1 MTSPAP
7 DPIFCS
13 RLTRKAR
20 VRALLVCC
28 AMALIFSVFSY
39 RLICLQIDQSRSLT
53 ELANRSQ
60 VFRQVIPAQR
70 GSIRDVHGEI
80 LAGEMPMKKVIA
92 DGSHLKG
99 DSLPE
104 AIALLANTL
113 SLDGHLLSQKLTA
126 DRRYLVIKHQVLEQT
141 AEALKNELNQR
152 KLHGIYFEP
161 DSTRIYPNGSLLCH
175 VVGFTDFTGEGIQGI
190 EKSMNRYLEGHAGY
204 RYITRDRAGAELVL
218 DRGLEQE
225 ARNGNNVQLTIDL
238 GLQTIVE
245 RELDAAVKKY
255 APETATAIFMRPK
268 TGEILAMASRPY
280 FDINERAK
288 ADAEQMKNRAIID
301 MIEPGSTFKIVTLS
315 GALNEKLV
323 RPDTMVNCEGG
334 RWEYAGKILHDDHLL
349 TTCTVHD
356 VLVYSSNIGAAKL
369 AMQLG
374 ENRLYSYIKRLGF
387 GDRTGIDLPGEI
399 VGLVH
404 PTNQWTKISIT
415 RIPMGQGV
423 AVTPIQMVMA
433 MGAIANHGKL
443 MMPQIIH
450 SITDDQNNT
459 VAEFPPVVVRQVI
472 NQETVNALIPALE
485 DVVIKGTA
493 KHAAVPGFHAAGKTG
508 TAQKVSPQG
517 GYMSG
522 KYVVSFV
529 GFLPAEDPELVG
541 MVMLDNATT
550 RQGENYGGLVAAPV
564 FSSIAEKAMRYLNI
578 DPTVPVAAPT
588 PGGTTVAVDL
598 EHD

>member
-1 MTSPAP
+1 MTPPVTSSAP
-7 DPIFCS
+7 CD
-13 RLTRKAR
+13 RMTRKAR
-20 VRALLVCC
+20 TRASLVCC
-28 AMALIFSVFSY
+28 VMALVFSVFSY
-39 RLICLQIDQSRSLT
+39 RVVVLQIDRSHNFAN
-53 ELANRSQ
+53 LANQ
-60 VFRQVIPAQR
+60 AQIFRQVIPAQR

-80 LAGEMPMKKVIA
+80 LAGEMPMRKVIA
-92 DGSHLKG
+92 DGSHVKG
-99 DSLPE
+99 ESLLQTTS
-104 AIALLANTL
+104 LLAEKL
-113 SLDGHLLSQKLTA
+113 SLDARLLGQKLTP
-126 DRRYLVIKHQVLEQT
+126 DRRYLVIKHQVPEQT
-141 AEALKNELNQR
+141 AEELKDEIRRR
-152 KLHGIYFEP
+152 KLRGIYFEP

-175 VVGFTDFTGEGIQGI
+175 VVGFTDFNGQGIQGV
-190 EKSMNRYLEGHAGY
+190 EKSMNRYLEGHPGY
-204 RYITRDRAGAELVL
+204 RYITRDRSGTELVQH
-218 DRGLEQE
+218 RGVEQE
-225 ARNGNNVQLTIDL
+225 ARNGSNVQLTIDL

-268 TGEILAMASRPY
+268 TGEIVAMASRPY
-280 FDINERAK
+280 FDINDRAK

-323 RPDTMVNCEGG
+323 KPDTIVNCEGG

-349 TTCTVHD
+349 TTATVHD

-374 ENRLYSYIKRLGF
+374 ENRLYSYIRQLGF

-399 VGLVH
+399 VGMVH
-404 PTNQWTKISIT
+404 PTSQWTKISIT

-433 MGAIANHGKL
+433 MGAIANNGKL

-459 VAEFPPVVVRQVI
+459 IADFPPVVVRQVI
-472 NQETVNALIPALE
+472 SQETVKALVPALE

-529 GFLPAEDPELVG
+529 GFLPAENPELVG
-541 MVMLDNATT
+541 IVMLDNATT
-550 RQGENYGGLVAAPV
+550 KQGENYGGLVAAPV
-564 FSSIAEKAMRYLNI
+564 FASIAEKAMHYLNV
-578 DPTVPVAAPT
+578 DPTEPLALPT
-588 PGGTTVAVDL
+588 PAGTTVAVDL
-598 EHD
+598 SHD